1 MVLPTGSEPNRV
13 LLVEG
18 RDDKYVVDHIR
29 RRHDPMPPFEIV
41 DKGGLEELLA
51 SIGPELKA
59 PGRRALGIVVDAND
73 DIEAR
78 WAAVTDRLGRAGIEV
93 GDRDPGGTVIRGTS
107 SDPDVG
113 VWIMPDNRSPGELED
128 FIAAMIPR
136 DDSVWP
142 LSRAYVDIDGIPA
155 ESRLFSSRRN
165 YGPRFMPGSRRES
178 GPARWGWPSE
188 PGIWR
193 GGDGL
198 RGVGGVAS
206 SGFWRASRTVNDS
219 LSVSFWESRIP

>member
-1 MVLPTGSEPNRV
+1 MSLPTGSEPNRV

-59 PGRRALGIVVDAND
+59 HGRRALGIVVDAND

-107 SDPDVG
+107 SDSCLARDEKAAPPDG
-113 VWIMPDNRSPGELED
+113 AGHRSRGSGGGGAVCVELTE
-128 FIAAMIPR
+128 
-136 DDSVWP
+136 W
-142 LSRAYVDIDGIPA
+142 L
-155 ESRLFSSRRN
+155 RRVF
-165 YGPRFMPGSRRES
+165 GQPPER
-178 GPARWGWPSE
+178 
-188 PGIWR
+188 
-193 GGDGL
+193 
-198 RGVGGVAS
+198 
-206 SGFWRASRTVNDS
+206 
-219 LSVSFWESRIP
+219 